1 MNQKILFNDD
11 LIFDQQND
19 AWCLTGQLS
28 GELITFY
35 YHSVQLKQLDVID
48 NCTKYDLE
56 EVTELWL
63 EKNDLDSNEIHIQMR

>member
-63 EKNDLDSNEIHIQMR
+63 KKNDLDSNEIHIQMR

>member
-11 LIFDQQND
+11 LTFDQQKD
-19 AWCLTGQLS
+19 AWRLTGQLS
-28 GELITFY
+28 GELITIY
-35 YHSVQLKQLDVID
+35 YHSMQLKQLGEID

-63 EKNDLDSNEIHIQMR
+63 KKNDLESNEIHIQMR